1 MNFRLALLPLS
12 FIYGAIVRGRN
23 YLYDKGLLKS
33 VSFDLPIINVGNL
46 RVGGTGK
53 TPQIEYLIRLLNA
66 DYKVAVISRGYKRQ
80 SKGFI
85 VADQTA
91 SPEKIGDEPYQIFRK
106 FKDVIVAVDADR
118 VRAIQQV
125 IVQFSPDVILLD
137 DAWQHRKIQSGFHLL
152 LSPYN
157 QPFYHD
163 YVFPAGNLRDSRK
176 SAKRADIVLVT
187 KSPSVIE
194 ADREN
199 SIKSKISAYVPTDI
213 FFSEIAYAN
222 QVTNDKKHLSLEVL
236 EDYKILLITGIA
248 NPMPLY
254 SFLSEKNINFDSLK
268 FGDHHR
274 FSTSDLQVIKHKFK
288 ALKATKK
295 LILTTEKDFVR
306 LQSHFETDLFYLP
319 IQTKITEIEKFNK
332 KVLDYVR
339 GKK

>member
-1 MNFRLALLPLS
+1 MNFRLVFLPLS

-23 YLYDKGLLKS
+23 FLYDKRLLKS

-53 TPQIEYLIRLLNA
+53 TPQIEYLIRLLKN

-106 FKDVIVAVDADR
+106 FKDIIVAVDTDR
-118 VRAIQQV
+118 VRGIRQV
-125 IVQFSPDVILLD
+125 LAQFSPDVILLD
-137 DAWQHRKIQSGFHLL
+137 DAWQHRKIQAGLHLL
-152 LSPYN
+152 LSPYD
-157 QPFYHD
+157 QPFYQD

-194 ADREN
+194 KEQVNRL
-199 SIKSKISAYVPTDI
+199 KSKINAYVQADL

-222 QVTNDKKHLSLEVL
+222 QVINNEKRLSLKDL
-236 EDYKILLITGIA
+236 EDYEVLLITGIA
-248 NPMPLY
+248 NPWPLY

-274 FSTSDLQVIKHKFK
+274 FSTSELQVIKHKFK

-306 LQSHFETDLFYLP
+306 LQSHFESDLFYLP
-319 IQTKITEIEKFNK
+319 IQTRITENEKFNK

-339 GKK
+339 GQK